1 MEKDLEFWLSFH
13 AIPGFK
19 ADHFEL
25 LKSGFDNLEQAWK
38 APKDILDKLG
48 IPKSII
54 NHIVSKR
61 LKENPEEQLEKLD
74 RYGAKAITSD
84 NPFFQQNLQ
93 QLFPVSPIIY
103 YKGEL
108 SLLEKESISLI
119 GSHQTTDYSRQVAQN
134 IIKDLI
140 AYGYIFIGGLAK
152 GMDALCHNTAHVQ
165 KGVTIGVLSSGIDI
179 IYPSENLDLSRE
191 IADNG
196 ALITDKP
203 LGTRPSKNSYLS
215 SGNLITKI
223 SVASIFID
231 GKSDSIESS
240 IISNAIQEKIPVFGI
255 PGNIFSESSRGPN
268 LFIVEGDVTPILHF
282 SEVADY
288 LGKS

>member
-19 ADHFEL
+19 ANHFVL
-25 LKSGFDNLEQAWK
+25 LKSGFDNLGKAWR
-38 APKDILDKLG
+38 ASKDDLAKLG

-61 LKENPEEQLEKLD
+61 SKQNPEEQLEKLE
-74 RYGAKAITSD
+74 RYGANAITSD
-84 NPFFQQNLQ
+84 NLFFQENLQ
-93 QLFPVSPIIY
+93 KLFPVSPIIY

-119 GSHQTTDYSRQVAQN
+119 GGHQTTDYSRQVAQN
-134 IIKDLI
+134 IMKDLI

-152 GMDALCHNTAHVQ
+152 GMDSLCHNTAHIQ

-179 IYPSENLDLSRE
+179 IYPPENLDLSRE
-191 IADNG
+191 ITDTG
-196 ALITDKP
+196 VLITDKP
-203 LGTRPSKNSYLS
+203 LGTRPSKNGYLS
-215 SGNLITKI
+215 SGNLITRI

-231 GKSDSIESS
+231 GKTDGIESS
-240 IISNAIQEKIPVFGI
+240 IISNAIKEKIPVFGI
-255 PGNIFSESSRGPN
+255 PGNIFSETSRGPN
-268 LFIVEGDVTPILHF
+268 LFIVKGDATPILHF
-282 SEVADY
+282 SEVAEY